1 MTTSNTL
8 GTALITGASSGIGA
22 TYAERL
28 ARRGYDLLLVA
39 RDQQRLEQLA
49 AQLREAHGVQVDILR
64 ADLTQRADLRAVEQR
79 LASDTA
85 ISLLV
90 NNAGVA
96 QNGALSDADP
106 DAVDALIQ
114 LNVVALTH
122 LSSVAAAAFSKAG
135 RGAIINLASVVA
147 LIPEMFNA
155 VYSASKAYV
164 LSLTQ
169 TLNHEIAA
177 KGVRVQAVLPGITRT
192 EIWERS
198 GIDAAHLDPRMVM
211 EVGEMVNAAL
221 AGFDQGELVTI
232 PSLPDATDWAAVVE
246 ARGKLGPN
254 MSRNEAAARYKLAG

>member
-1 MTTSNTL
+1 MTSSSTL

-49 AQLREAHGVQVDILR
+49 AQLRDAHGVQVDILK

-79 LASDTA
+79 LASDA
-85 ISLLV
+85 SISLLV

-122 LSSVAAAAFSKAG
+122 LSSVAAAAFGKAG

-169 TLNHEIAA
+169 TLNHEVAG

-198 GIDAAHLDPRMVM
+198 GIDAAHLDPRMIM
-211 EVGEMVNAAL
+211 EAGEMVDAAL

-232 PSLPDATDWAAVVE
+232 PSLPEAADWAAVVE
-246 ARGKLGPN
+246 ARTKLGPN
-254 MSRNEAAARYKLAG
+254 MSRNEAAARYKVAG